1 MFRGGSFARSLARM
15 WCVDSGRWRPIE
27 KLTGGPAGRCLG
39 WLGFRADSDDD
50 EALSGSRSRRKGHG
64 PHFSAGAPRAVVVLV
79 EAMAGGRVV

>member
-1 MFRGGSFARSLARM
+1 M
-15 WCVDSGRWRPIE
+15 
-27 KLTGGPAGRCLG
+27 AGASVS
-39 WLGFRADSDDD
+39 WASVPTADSDDD